1 MKGIG
6 LMSGTS
12 LDGLDI
18 ALVDFTHENQKYSFT
33 VLEAET
39 LAYTANWR
47 AALQSAPSLSGHQ
60 LLQLHRDYG
69 KWLGEQVQ
77 QFLSNY
83 NQTADFIGSHGHT
96 LFHEPLNEFNFQ
108 LGEGSALAVSAGIPV
123 YCDFR
128 SLDILLGG
136 QGAPLVPIGDKYL
149 FSEYRFCLNLGGFAN
164 LSVHKDTGMLAYDIS
179 ACNLVLNHFAQRMGA
194 EYDEGGRLAR
204 SGKFR
209 SELFQALE
217 AIEYY
222 SKTPPKSLGREWFEA
237 ELLPV
242 LDAYSVSPEDV
253 LHTFTEHLAR
263 QITQSIKPY
272 CRPKDK
278 LLVTGGGAHNDY
290 LISRLV
296 ELAPIEIIK
305 PSRLIIDFKEAI
317 VFAFLAYLR
326 QIGQANVL
334 RSVTGARFDHFG
346 GTYHLPR

>member
-1 MKGIG
+1 MKGVG

-18 ALVDFTHENQKYSFT
+18 ALVDFTHENKEYSFT
-33 VLEAET
+33 VIEAET
-39 LAYTANWR
+39 ITYTASR
-47 AALQSAPSLSGHQ
+47 RSALQAAPSLNGYQ

-77 QFLSNY
+77 QFLMNHD
-83 NQTADFIGSHGHT
+83 QTADFIGSHGHT
-96 LFHEPLNEFNFQ
+96 LFHDPQIGFNFQ
-108 LGEGSALAVSAGIPV
+108 LGEGSALAVSAGIPT

-149 FSEYRFCLNLGGFAN
+149 FPEYRFCLNLGGFAN
-164 LSVHKDTGMLAYDIS
+164 LSVNAGAGMLAYDIS
-179 ACNLVLNHFAQRMGA
+179 ACNLVLNYFAQRFGV
-194 EYDEGGRLAR
+194 EYDQGGSLAR

-217 AIEYY
+217 AMEYY

-242 LDAYSVSPEDV
+242 LEAYADSPQDV
-253 LHTFTEHLAR
+253 LHTFTEHLAG
-263 QITQSIKPY
+263 QIAQSIKPH
-272 CRPKDK
+272 CRPNDK

-290 LISRLV
+290 LMSRLV
-296 ELAPIEIIK
+296 QLAPIEIIK
-305 PSRLIIDFKEAI
+305 PSRMIIDFKEAI

-346 GTYHLPR
+346 GTFHLPR